1 MSTNFHNQ
9 LPQAF
14 ASSSLAIAV
23 ATLASVSGS
32 TLLAPSAQALSL
44 NFGSGGTEGSA
55 TLVAPIVNAPITF
68 IAANSSTV
76 SQGQGQFAPEG
87 TFVATIDN
95 VPKSFNLIGGPGTY
109 ATPAVSSF
117 LKITR
122 ADGKVVTV
130 DLLPGSGTSFVAG
143 TNFAYNLFNL
153 PAIFNEPAGDPNSTL
168 NGFVTINASSSTG
181 GGVTS
186 QTYQISFAKNVSA
199 IPEPSAVLGLL
210 ALGGLGLVS
219 LKRKHR

>member
-1 MSTNFHNQ
+1 MSTIIHNK
-9 LPQAF
+9 LPQTF
-14 ASSSLAIAV
+14 ASGSLAIAV

-32 TLLAPSAQALSL
+32 TLFAPSAQALSL

-55 TLVAPIVNAPITF
+55 TLVAPTVNAPINF
-68 IAANSSTV
+68 VVANSPTV
-76 SQGQGQFAPEG
+76 SQGQGQFGPEG
-87 TFVATIDN
+87 GVVAEI
-95 VPKSFNLIGGPGTY
+95 VGIPKSFNLIGGPGTY
-109 ATPAVSSF
+109 ATPAVANF
-117 LKITR
+117 LTIKR
-122 ADGKVVTV
+122 ADGKTVSV

-153 PAIFNEPAGDPNSTL
+153 PAIFNEPAGDPNTTL

-199 IPEPSAVLGLL
+199 IPEPSAVLSLL

-219 LKRKHR
+219 LKRKHS

>member
-1 MSTNFHNQ
+1 MSTIIHNK

-44 NFGSGGTEGSA
+44 NFGSGGTEGPA
-55 TLVAPIVNAPITF
+55 TLVTPDVNSHLIFLAPDSAH
-68 IAANSSTV
+68 V
-76 SQGQGQFAPEG
+76 SQGKGQFATEG
-87 TFVATIDN
+87 GVFADIVGAPT
-95 VPKSFNLIGGPGTY
+95 SFNLIGGPGAY
-109 ATPAVSSF
+109 ATPAVANF
-117 LKITR
+117 LTIKR
-122 ADGKVVTV
+122 ADGKTVTV

-186 QTYQISFAKNVSA
+186 QTYQITLAKNSSA
-199 IPEPSAVLGLL
+199 IPEPSAVLSLL

-219 LKRKHR
+219 LKRKHS